1 MSQKAYLKTAGSI
14 FLLIAALHLLR
25 LLLGWEAV
33 FEGWVVPHWASVV
46 ALAVSGYLAYEGFR
60 LSRN

>member
-14 FLLIAALHLLR
+14 FLLITALHLLR
-25 LLLGWEAV
+25 LVFGWEVV

-46 ALAVSGYLAYEGFR
+46 ALAVSGYLAYEGFK
-60 LSRN
+60 LSGS